1 MVITVKC
8 GPLDTQ
14 ESDEGD
20 VNLCCAYMVCAGT
33 VLYIVMHLLGTD
45 DGADNQ
51 VGVLE
56 LFLLLCGLSI
66 MAAVSMYS

>member
-1 MVITVKC
+1 MMIMVKC

-14 ESDEGD
+14 ESGKG
-20 VNLCCAYMVCAGT
+20 NMSWCCASMVYAGT

-45 DGADNQ
+45 DGTDNQ